1 MTYQPY
7 PTGGGGNQM
16 AERPPAPQ
24 SIQNAV
30 KLMYVGAGLSAVSLI
45 VGLLTISS
53 LKSAIQ
59 TANRTAKTPLTT
71 SQLHTAEA
79 VGIASIVVLGLLGIG
94 LWLWMARANGSGKS
108 YARVVASVLFGLNTL
123 GLLSVIARP
132 NSAPTKIFDV
142 LVWLVG
148 LGAIVFLYRR
158 ESSEYFAQSRMR

>member
-16 AERPPAPQ
+16 AERPPAPR

-30 KLMYVGAGLSAVSLI
+30 KLMYVGAGLSAISLI
-45 VGLLTISS
+45 VGLLTIGS
-53 LKSAIQ
+53 LKNAIQ
-59 TANRTAKTPLTT
+59 TANRTAAKPLTA
-71 SQLHTAEA
+71 SQLHTAES
-79 VGIASIVVLGLLGIG
+79 VGVASIVVLGLLGIG

-108 YARVVASVLFGLNTL
+108 WARVVASVLFGLNTL

-132 NSAPTKIFDV
+132 NAAPTKIFDV

-148 LGAIVFLYRR
+148 LGAIVFLYQRD
-158 ESSEYFAQSRMR
+158 SSEYFAQSRMR

>member
-7 PTGGGGNQM
+7 PTGGGNNQM
-16 AERPPAPQ
+16 AGRPPAPP

-45 VGLLTISS
+45 VGLLTIGS

-59 TANRTAKTPLTT
+59 TANRNAAKPLTA
-71 SQLHTAEA
+71 SELNTAEA

-94 LWLWMARANGSGKS
+94 LWLWMARANGSGRS
-108 YARVVASVLFGLNTL
+108 WARVVSSVLFGLNTL
-123 GLLSVIARP
+123 GLISVVARP
-132 NSAPTKIFDV
+132 NSVETKIFDL

-158 ESSEYFAQSRMR
+158 DSSEYFAQSRMR